1 MARMHSRKRGK
12 SGSNRPLT
20 KTAKSWIRYKP
31 KEVEILIVKLA
42 KEGHN
47 ASTIG
52 LILRDSYGIPSVK
65 DLTKKSITQ
74 IMKDRK
80 IAKELPEDL
89 LNLIKKSVRLQKH
102 RETNRQDNT
111 SLRGLQLTDS
121 KIRRIVKYYKETKVL
136 PADWKYDAKSL
147 RMHVE

>member
-1 MARMHSRKRGK
+1 MARMHSRKHGK
-12 SGSNRPLT
+12 SGSNRPMT

-31 KEVEILIVKLA
+31 KEVEILITKLA
-42 KEGHN
+42 KEGLN
-47 ASTIG
+47 GSAIG
-52 LILRDSYGIPSVK
+52 LTLRDSYGIPSVK
-65 DLTKKSITQ
+65 DITKKSISQ
-74 IMKDRK
+74 IMKERK

-89 LNLIKKSVRLQKH
+89 LNLITKSVRLQKH

-121 KIRRIVKYYKETKVL
+121 KIRRMVKYYKETKVL